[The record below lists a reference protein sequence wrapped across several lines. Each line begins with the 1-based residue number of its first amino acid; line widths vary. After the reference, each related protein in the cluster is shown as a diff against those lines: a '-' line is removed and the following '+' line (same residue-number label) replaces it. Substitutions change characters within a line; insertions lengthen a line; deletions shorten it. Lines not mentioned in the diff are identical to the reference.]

1 MLLNSVKPLYVVS
14 FLPAGANPCAC
25 LPSDAQPNP
34 TGHSADRRGADP
46 NRSTH
51 RAYPAP
57 PKGRVRPGKGWIR
70 EEDQRVSR
78 SSDWAN
84 TNTASLQ
91 NSRVTYVSNRSLFT
105 ELLLGFPHSFM
116 LFQWNLEY
124 NKFLLLAWKHCFD
137 TEMCSYSTAQTVI
150 FLGGSRPLWFSVGWI
165 SKTLL
170 SVCAKE
176 LFLSLVSA
184 AVKLQQRWERAR
196 GSHAASGCGLDS
208 NLAAA
213 LELCGMWSP

>member
-1 MLLNSVKPLYVVS
+1 MYFQTFVLSVSHQFFPCHSFHVTVCKVDLLNSVKPLYVVS

-57 PKGRVRPGKGWIR
+57 PKGRVWPGKGWIR

-78 SSDWAN
+78 SSEWAN

-91 NSRVTYVSNRSLFT
+91 NSRIHTFQTGVYSLSYCLVFHT
-105 ELLLGFPHSFM
+105 ASCWHIPV
-116 LFQWNLEY
+116 
-124 NKFLLLAWKHCFD
+124 KFR
-137 TEMCSYSTAQTVI
+137 I
-150 FLGGSRPLWFSVGWI
+150 
-165 SKTLL
+165 
-170 SVCAKE
+170 
-176 LFLSLVSA
+176 
-184 AVKLQQRWERAR
+184 
-196 GSHAASGCGLDS
+196 
-208 NLAAA
+208 
-213 LELCGMWSP
+213 